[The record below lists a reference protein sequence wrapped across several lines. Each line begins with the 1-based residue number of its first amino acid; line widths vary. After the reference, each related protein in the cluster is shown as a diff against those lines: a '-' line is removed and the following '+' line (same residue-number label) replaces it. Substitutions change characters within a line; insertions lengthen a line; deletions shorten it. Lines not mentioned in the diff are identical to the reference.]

1 MFNNK
6 MVLANKDLF
15 VSIFNTVGKNYNDFR
30 QVVNNFDPPSLR
42 PLAAWCLANNFP
54 LPVIESVMSD
64 INAYLKKSP
73 QTLSDISVKKD
84 RVVIHNQ
91 EFLSN
96 PDDESLLLRFTEFIH
111 SKFPIERQVINS
123 NPSNIDM
130 TPVLTGDG
138 IKIYEVY
145 NVNDA
150 RQAGN
155 GTSWCIA
162 YKGGENLWQNYR
174 TADEATFFIVHDD
187 NPPTPDQAKV
197 AIDFN
202 KREVSLTDLPNYT
215 GQLLSNGMDWY
226 KYSQYLESK
235 NVNLNAKR
243 INPEKNN
250 EELILKNKPLSKKEK
265 KLVSVKDLF
274 QSSRNYYGLKPLSL
288 EEINNFRKGKVVLNL
303 PSHVQ
308 FLEYKLSLGTNLDL
322 DHYHIT
328 GTNNSGSKAYFQLE
342 VEKGTPVNFEKTES
356 PDGNIVD
363 SVSFEDEDAK
373 TYTYQMIGLGHPL
386 TDDAFLNLFDVPGG
400 DQTLVQYINTGFV
413 IPRFQENTLEKYP
426 KYYKSYLRKLLQGG
440 NYEHVLN
447 YLKYDES
454 ELVYALSE
462 ENDKERLESA
472 AQLLSQKD
480 FTITDRYPQILLYA
494 KPDHER
500 YIFPENDELSRK
512 VAYVSGL
519 DPQHSESKNP
529 EYALLYLLD
538 KTALDKL
545 TNDLKANK
553 YNLLV
558 ISDFIN
564 KDIQSLTESRADRQ
578 LKSVYT
584 YRSQPLPDYYPES
597 EFVDALYY
605 IKFKQEIN
613 NQILEI
619 SMLDEDYESTEEDY
633 AKAVKGEVYA
643 SIFFNQEIF
652 VNTNNFGLGYQNK
665 TLFKF
670 TDFES
675 ENEYTEYPLIDG
687 ALIYLDKVL
696 TIFGQSKHDL
706 LTGFLQSLGNFSDQ
720 TTDLLFSKYSKKE
733 VFDKFSTLSIDAVR
747 SHVRQ
752 FAKYF
757 TCFEDFKALA
767 ALHKIQKAQVFDS
780 YLYNI
785 TQEEINEH
793 INDEDFIDFIIFTK
807 PEILSD
813 EMIDEY
819 IIKNGLGNARKIIKN
834 EKIKERAYQLWKE
847 RKLSPQDLGWNSSY
861 IIKLTEEKNE
871 GLISAEDVSKI
882 IKDVTEHDAFINNDS
897 LSPEQKKDFLE
908 EFRANKIKN
917 TPTELRTTEQSTE
930 PTPEIPI
937 EEKTEEDTTIAH
949 AILMVKIAR
958 KLDQKKKY
966 KLADSFTRIL
976 RTYHVQS

>member
-1 MFNNK
+1 MFNNRLI
-6 MVLANKDLF
+6 LANKDLF
-15 VSIFNTVGKNYNDFR
+15 ISIFNTVGKNYNDFR

-42 PLAAWCLANNFP
+42 PLAAWCLANNF
-54 LPVIESVMSD
+54 LDTLTESIVSD
-64 INAYLKKSP
+64 VSAYLKKSP
-73 QTLSDISVKKD
+73 KILSDIVVKKD
-84 RVVIHNQ
+84 RVVILGE
-91 EFLSN
+91 EFLSDPN
-96 PDDESLLLRFTEFIH
+96 DKTLVLRFSEFIH

-123 NPSNIDM
+123 TPSNIDM

-202 KREVSLTDLPNYT
+202 KREVSLTDIPNWT
-215 GQLLSNGMDWY
+215 SAFLSNGMDWDKY
-226 KYSQYLESK
+226 KNYLKSK
-235 NVNLNAKR
+235 NVNVNATR
-243 INPEKNN
+243 INPETNN

-265 KLVSVKDLF
+265 KLLSVKDLF

-308 FLEYKLSLGTNLDL
+308 FLEYELSLGTNLDL

-356 PDGNIVD
+356 PDGYIVD

-400 DQTLVQYINTGFV
+400 DQTLVQYINTGFE

-440 NYEHVLN
+440 NYEHVIN

-538 KTALDKL
+538 KPALDKL

-619 SMLDEDYESTEEDY
+619 NMLDADDRSTEEDY
-633 AKAVKGEVYA
+633 AKLVKGEVYA
-643 SIFFNQEIF
+643 SIFFNQEIR
-652 VNTNNFGLGYQNK
+652 NTNNFGISTDK
-665 TLFKF
+665 KALFKF

-675 ENEYTEYPLIDG
+675 ENEYTEHPLIEG

-696 TIFGQSKHDL
+696 SIFGQSKDDL
-706 LTGFLQSLGNFSDQ
+706 LTGFLQSSGYFTDQ
-720 TTDLLFSKYSKKE
+720 TIDLLFSRYSKKE
-733 VFDKFSTLSIDAVR
+733 VFDKLSTLSINALR
-747 SHVRQ
+747 NEIWT
-752 FAKYF
+752 FYKYF
-757 TCFEDFKALA
+757 TCFNDFKSLA
-767 ALHKIQKAQVFDS
+767 ALYQIRQRRPFDS

-793 INDEDFIDFIIFTK
+793 INDQDFINFIMSEK

-813 EMIDEY
+813 ELIDNY
-819 IIKNGLGNARKIIKN
+819 IINNGLGTASKIILN
-834 EKIKERAYQLWKE
+834 QKILNRAYELWKE
-847 RKLSPQDLGWNSSY
+847 RKLSPQDLGWNDNF
-861 IIKLTEEKNE
+861 IAKLGQERNQ
-871 GLISAEDVSKI
+871 GLISDEDVKKI
-882 IKDVTEHDAFINNDS
+882 IGSSIDHDAIINNPS
-897 LSPEQKKDFLE
+897 LTPEEKTKLLSE
-908 EFRANKIKN
+908 KSK
-917 TPTELRTTEQSTE
+917 LKTTEQPTEQIPPKNIPEENEEE
-930 PTPEIPI
+930 PTIASL
-937 EEKTEEDTTIAH
+937 KT
-949 AILMVKIAR
+949 MVKIAS
-958 KLDQKKKY
+958 KLDLKKKY
-966 KLADSFTRIL
+966 KLADKITQKL
-976 RTYHVQS
+976 RDYNVQS